1 MSMNWFGFGFNGF
14 GQTNPQRED
23 EKEDIRVLSPVK
35 LDSVCTCA
43 ETLSR
48 TGLQKSEIQKV
59 VASWSRSAVIH
70 ITGEV
75 KACFFLKNVITVA
88 MWCVC
93 VHTLVS
99 GG

>member
-1 MSMNWFGFGFNGF
+1 MNWFGFGFNGF
-14 GQTNPQRED
+14 GQTTPQRKD

-35 LDSVCTCA
+35 LVSVCTCA

-48 TGLQKSEIQKV
+48 TGLNPNQKSKIQKV

-75 KACFFLKNVITVA
+75 RACFF
-88 MWCVC
+88 
-93 VHTLVS
+93 
-99 GG
+99 